1 METIKKLA
9 VELEEQ
15 QKTEEANDPEIKR
28 IMRIVKTFI
37 QGHRVLCYGG
47 TAINNILPKKEQ
59 FYDFDKEIPDYDFY
73 SETPQEHAK
82 KLSDIFAKSGIDE
95 VETKAGIHLGTFK
108 VFAKFTGVADISML
122 EPPIFVKLWKESIVK
137 DGIHYVP
144 PNFLRLSMYLE
155 LSRPRGDVTRW
166 VKVYNRLQK
175 LNKEYPI
182 KCNADDVQYKKDNK
196 TQSSLFEDILKKDVI
211 ILGYNA
217 VNLQLNKEE
226 WVFPF
231 DLLCEPAQA
240 LEVANKISKLFE
252 HSKVHGYTEY
262 AELLPQHYDV
272 TDGKKLIARIFETDA
287 CHSYHELENGTKVAS
302 IPTILNFLFAILYAD
317 KHFIE
322 GTTQER
328 LICTCQKLVD
338 LANNSRRRRFKLLT
352 PIDCIG
358 KQKNL
363 IDMKTEKSELYQK
376 LSKHRT
382 SEEFYKFFFSY
393 TPKKVKQH

>member
-15 QKTEEANDPEIKR
+15 QKNEEANDPEIKK
-28 IMRIVKTFI
+28 IMRIVKRFI
-37 QGHRVLCYGG
+37 QDNRVLCYGG

-59 FYDFDKEIPDYDFY
+59 FYDFDKEVPDYDFY
-73 SETPQEHAK
+73 SETHQDHAK
-82 KLSDIFAKSGIDE
+82 KLSDIFAHAGISDI
-95 VETKAGIHLGTFK
+95 ETKAGIHLGTFK

-122 EPPIFVKLWKESIVK
+122 ETPIFSKLWKESITK

-182 KCNADDVQYKKDNK
+182 KCNVDDIEYKKQNGA
-196 TQSSLFEDILKKDVI
+196 QLNVFEEILKKDVI

-217 VNLQLNKEE
+217 VNLKLHKDD

-231 DLLCEPAQA
+231 DLLCEPNQA
-240 LEVANKISKLFE
+240 LSVANKISKLFE
-252 HSKVHGYTEY
+252 HSNVHGYTEY
-262 AELLPQHYDV
+262 AELLPPHYDV

-287 CHSYHELENGTKVAS
+287 CHSYHKLENGTKIAS
-302 IPTILNFLFAILYAD
+302 IPTILNFLFAMLYAD
-317 KHFIE
+317 KHFME
-322 GTTQER
+322 GTTQE
-328 LICTCQKLVD
+328 
-338 LANNSRRRRFKLLT
+338 
-352 PIDCIG
+352 
-358 KQKNL
+358 
-363 IDMKTEKSELYQK
+363 
-376 LSKHRT
+376 
-382 SEEFYKFFFSY
+382 
-393 TPKKVKQH
+393 